1 MKPPVV
7 VMNTWSVIA
16 IGVSSY
22 MNFSHSK
29 SAVNLRKM
37 YAISSHGAVLHSHL
51 CKKKEQEH
59 HYALSSHAFSP
70 SLLPLLSFYP
80 GCMKFSLNKFCYRG
94 DFASFL
100 RHVGSRAIFALIQVG
115 STHVLE
121 QTI

>member
-80 GCMKFSLNKFCYRG
+80 GCMNFSLNKFRYRE

-100 RHVGSRAIFALIQVG
+100 RHVGSRAVFALI
-115 STHVLE
+115 
-121 QTI
+121 

>member
-1 MKPPVV
+1 MKPSVV

-16 IGVSSY
+16 IGTSSY

-37 YAISSHGAVLHSHL
+37 YAISSHGAILHSYL

-80 GCMKFSLNKFCYRG
+80 GCIKFSLNKFRYRG
-94 DFASFL
+94 DFTSFL
-100 RHVGSRAIFALIQVG
+100 RHVGSRAVFALI
-115 STHVLE
+115 
-121 QTI
+121 